1 MKLWTKLTFLTALFI
16 LCAVFATELYAVS
29 DAELEKIKNAV
40 PTKTTVKPAKPRK
53 LLVFNLC
60 KGFKHTSIP
69 YWDKALVIMGQKT
82 GAYEAVISDDM
93 DMFEAENLNQFDA
106 VCFNNTTKLAFGP
119 AQRETLMTFIKGGKG
134 IIGIHAATDN
144 FYTWPEAAEMMG
156 GQFCG
161 HPWRAR
167 GTWAIK
173 IDDPR
178 HPLTAAFNGKDFKLS
193 DEIYRTKP
201 PLYSRVKQRVL
212 MSLDM
217 TDEKTR
223 TAKGITPNDT
233 DIGISWVKS
242 YGKGRL
248 FYCSLGH
255 NHHITWN
262 PAILQHYLDGIQ
274 FALGDLPTD
283 TTPIIQKQLEELLAK
298 LAKYDYGQ
306 SRRPL
311 TDLSDFIDSAYGRP
325 KQLKEIEKQLLIV
338 LQSDSTPAAKQFIC
352 RKLSVIGSEQAVP
365 TLAAMLTNPDTSD
378 MARYA
383 LERIPSA
390 AVAKALRS
398 ALAGT
403 DGNMKAGIIT
413 TLGQR
418 RDVKSV
424 PALSRLIYNSNST
437 IAAAAAAALGQIAD
451 TEAAKALTQAKEKTT
466 GKVRQEV
473 LAALLQCARR
483 LSVAGQNKRALDIYQ
498 RLYAAAEP
506 TTIRG
511 AALQGMV
518 NTDREKAPAII
529 IDVLKSN
536 EPAMQAIAIPLV
548 REIERAQF
556 LKAVVAQLPKL
567 SSAAQVQLF
576 SALAG
581 KGDPIALPAV
591 ADAAKSAD
599 PSVRIAALDAL
610 GKLGDAST
618 VGLLVQIA
626 ASTAGEEQKAARNS
640 LYSLRGPEIN
650 RAVSSLILKS
660 DPKVKV
666 EVIRGIQQRRIY
678 TATEILFRNAK
689 APAREVRLESL
700 KALKV
705 IAEPKHLPELVKLL
719 VDVQSEAERKEAE
732 KMVVAVSGKITDL
745 NARAGEVLNVLSS
758 IKDVKV
764 KCSLLSVLGKIG
776 DSNALGVLRGALKDD
791 VRELQTAAIRALSDW
806 PTAEP
811 MADLQKIAQSSDD
824 KTHQTLALRGFIRLV
839 EVVDGSDKEKIELY
853 RRAMNLTS
861 QASEKKLVLAAL
873 TKNRS
878 LPALEM
884 AAESLDDAAL
894 QPEAEAAVIKIAGST
909 YKKYPEKSKKI
920 MKKVLEI
927 TTDDSRR
934 KKAQRVLDRIK

>member
-1 MKLWTKLTFLTALFI
+1 MKHWTKSVIVILLFALCGSFTAR
-16 LCAVFATELYAVS
+16 LYAVS
-29 DAELEKIKNAV
+29 PQEIEKIESAA
-40 PTKTTVKPAKPRK
+40 PAKAAVTPKQPRR

-60 KGFKHTSIP
+60 KGYKHSSIP
-69 YWDKALVIMGQKT
+69 YWDKALQIIGQKT
-82 GAYEAVISDDM
+82 GAYEVQHSNDM
-93 DMFEAENLNQFDA
+93 SVFNPQGLNQFDA
-106 VCFNNTTKLAFGP
+106 VCFNNTTRLEFGP
-119 AQRETLMTFIKGGKG
+119 AQRKTLMTFIKGGKG

-173 IDDPR
+173 IDDPK
-178 HPLTAAFNGKDFKLS
+178 HPLTAAFNAKGFKIN

-201 PLYSRVKQRVL
+201 PLYSRAKQRVL

-223 TAKGITPNDT
+223 TAKGITPDDT

-262 PAILQHYLDGIQ
+262 PAILKHYLDGIQ
-274 FALGDLPTD
+274 FALGDLPAD
-283 TTPIIQKQLEELLAK
+283 TTPITQKQLNELLAK

-311 TDLSDFIDSAYGRP
+311 TELSDFINSAYGRP
-325 KQLKEIEKQLLIV
+325 KQLKEIEKQFLTV

-390 AVAKALRS
+390 AVDKALRS
-398 ALAGT
+398 ALTGT

-451 TEAAKALTQAKEKTT
+451 TEAAKALVQAKEKTT

-473 LAALLQCARR
+473 LAALIQCAQR
-483 LSVAGQNKRALDIYQ
+483 LSVAGQHKRALDIYR

-506 TTIRG
+506 TPIRG
-511 AALQGMV
+511 AALRGVV

-536 EPAMQAIAIPLV
+536 EPAMQAVAIPRV
-548 REIERAQF
+548 REIEGAQF
-556 LKAVVAQLPKL
+556 LKAVMAQLPKL
-567 SSAAQVQLF
+567 SSAAQVQLL

-581 KGDPIALPAV
+581 KGDPVALPAV
-591 ADAAKSAD
+591 IDAAKSAD
-599 PSVRIAALDAL
+599 HSVRIAALDAL

-618 VGLLVQIA
+618 VGLLVRIA
-626 ASTAGEEQKAARNS
+626 ASTAGEEQKTARNS

-678 TATEILFRNAK
+678 AATEILFRNAK
-689 APAREVRLESL
+689 APDSKVRLESL

-719 VDVQSEAERKEAE
+719 VDVQTEAERKEAE

-745 NARAGEVLNVLSS
+745 NARAREVLNVLSS
-758 IKDVKV
+758 IEDIEV
-764 KCSLLSVLGKIG
+764 KCSLLSVLAKIG
-776 DSNALGVLRGALKDD
+776 DSNALGVLRRALKDD
-791 VRELQTAAIRALSDW
+791 VREVQTAAIRALSDW

-839 EVVDGSDKEKIELY
+839 EVVDGSDEDKIELY
-853 RRAMNLTS
+853 RRAMDM
-861 QASEKKLVLAAL
+861 ASEPGEKKLVLAAL

-878 LPALEM
+878 LPALKM
-884 AAESLDDAAL
+884 AAESLDDDAL
-894 QPEAEAAVIKIAGST
+894 QPEAEAAVVKIADST
-909 YKKYPEKSKKI
+909 YKKHPEKSRKI
-920 MKKVLEI
+920 LKKVLEI
-927 TTDDSRR
+927 TTDDSRS

>member
-1 MKLWTKLTFLTALFI
+1 MKLWIKLVFLTALFI
-16 LCAVFATELYAVS
+16 LCAVFVTELHAVS
-29 DAELEKIKNAV
+29 DVELEKIKNAV
-40 PTKTTVKPAKPRK
+40 PAKTTVKPAKPRK
-53 LLVFNLC
+53 LLVINLC
-60 KGFKHTSIP
+60 KGYKHSSIP
-69 YWDKALVIMGQKT
+69 YWDKALQIIGQKT

-106 VCFNNTTKLAFGP
+106 VCFNNTTKLEFGP
-119 AQRETLMTFIKGGKG
+119 AQRKTLMTFVKGGKG
-134 IIGIHAATDN
+134 IVGIHAATDN

-161 HPWRAR
+161 HPWRAN

-173 IDDPR
+173 IDDPQ
-178 HPLTAAFNGKDFKLS
+178 HPLTAAFDAKDFKLS

-201 PLYSRVKQRVL
+201 PLYSRAKQRVL

-223 TAKGITPNDT
+223 TAKGITPDDT

-274 FALGDLPTD
+274 FALGDLPAQTI
-283 TTPIIQKQLEELLAK
+283 PITQKELDELLAK
-298 LAKYDYGQ
+298 IAKYDYGQ
-306 SRRPL
+306 SRRLL
-311 TDLSDFIDSAYGRP
+311 TDLSDFINSVYDSPG
-325 KQLKEIEKQLLIV
+325 QLKQIEKQLLT
-338 LQSDSTPAAKQFIC
+338 LLKSDSTPAAKQFIC
-352 RKLSVIGSEQAVP
+352 RKLSIIGTEQSIP
-365 TLAAMLTNPDTSD
+365 TLAAMLTKSDTSD

-383 LERIPSA
+383 LERIPA
-390 AVAKALRS
+390 PAVDKALRT
-398 ALAGT
+398 ALTGT
-403 DGNMKAGIIT
+403 DGNIKAGIIT

-418 RDVKSV
+418 RDVKSI

-437 IAAAAAAALGQIAD
+437 IAAAAVAALGQIAD
-451 TEAAKALTQAKEKTT
+451 TEAAKALVQAKEKTT
-466 GKVRQEV
+466 GEVRQEV
-473 LAALLQCARR
+473 LAALIQCAQR
-483 LSVAGQNKRALDIYQ
+483 LSVAGQHKRALDIYQ
-498 RLYAAAEP
+498 QLYAAAEP
-506 TTIRG
+506 MPIRG
-511 AALQGMV
+511 AALQGII
-518 NTDREKAPAII
+518 NTDKEKAPTII

-536 EPAMQAIAIPLV
+536 EPTMQAVAIPLV
-548 REIERAQF
+548 KDMEGPHF
-556 LKAVVAQLPKL
+556 VKAVIAQLPKL
-567 SSAAQVQLF
+567 SSAAQVQLL
-576 SALAG
+576 SALAD

-591 ADAAKSAD
+591 MDAAKSTD
-599 PSVRIAALDAL
+599 NSVRIAALDAL
-610 GKLGDAST
+610 GELGDTST
-618 VGLLVQIA
+618 VGLLVRIA
-626 ASTAGEEQKAARNS
+626 ASTAGKEQKTARNS

-650 RAVSSLILKS
+650 KVVSSLIINS

-666 EVIRGIQQRRIY
+666 EVIRSIQQRRIY

-689 APAREVRLESL
+689 ASDSKVRLESL

-705 IAEPKHLPELVKLL
+705 IAKPERLPELVKLL
-719 VDVQSEAERKEAE
+719 VEVQTEAERKEAE
-732 KMVVAVSGKITDL
+732 KMVVAVSGKIADL
-745 NARAGEVLNVLSS
+745 KTRAKPVLNVLSS

-776 DSNALGVLRGALKDD
+776 DSNALGVLRRALKDD
-791 VRELQTAAIRALSDW
+791 VREVQTAAIRALSDW

-853 RRAMNLTS
+853 RRAMDL
-861 QASEKKLVLAAL
+861 ASEPGEKKMVLSAL
-873 TKNRS
+873 TKNKS

-884 AAESLDDAAL
+884 AAESLDDDAL
-894 QPEAEAAVIKIAGST
+894 QPEAEAAVVKIAGST
-909 YKKYPEKSKKI
+909 YKKHPKKSKKI

-934 KKAQRVLDRIK
+934 KRAQRVLDRIK